1 MNEDPTLWENIF
13 PGNFER
19 RFGEVVADDAG
30 EAVDR
35 ACGVFRDWRDTSLDD
50 RKKALAMCRDALAES
65 KEMLALLISQEVGKP
80 LREARLELGAVVAK
94 FDFAFQDADLY
105 LADREVTDGPH
116 PALVRSRPMGP
127 AAVIAPFNFPIHLGH
142 GAALAYLLAG
152 SPVLF
157 KPSPLAANV
166 AAAYGKIMNRFL
178 PPGVFQIVQGWGST
192 ARTICLDVRVRAVC
206 FTGSLPVGL
215 SLATALASDISKS
228 LALELGGKNC
238 FIVCADADLPAAA
251 EAAADGLCLT
261 TGQRCNATSR
271 ILLEESVETDFLEFF
286 RKALLKYVPG
296 DPTQEETMLGP
307 LANRRAFDRYK
318 HLVST
323 PGKWLISGASDDSTG
338 YFVQPAILK
347 TNTAKALGDEE
358 YFSPVATWET
368 FSSIEEAIR
377 LQKSDAL
384 GLTASIFTTS
394 ESVFAQFSKEL
405 EVGNLYRNLPT
416 TFSPSSL
423 PFGGMLLSGNGKPGG
438 REFAR
443 FAAHEQAVQWRV

>member
-1 MNEDPTLWENIF
+1 MRWENIF

-19 RFGEVVADDAG
+19 RFEVVAADDAG
-30 EAVDR
+30 KAVDR
-35 ACGVFRDWRDTSLDD
+35 ACGVFREWRDMSLDD

-80 LREARLELGAVVAK
+80 LREARLELDAVVLK
-94 FDFAFQDADLY
+94 FGFAFQDADLH

-116 PALVRSRPMGP
+116 PAMVKSRPRGP

-166 AAAYGKIMNRFL
+166 AAAYGKIMNQFL

-192 ARTICLDVRVRAVC
+192 ARVICLDVRVRAVC

-215 SLATALASDISKS
+215 SLAQELASDISKS

-238 FIVCADADLPAAA
+238 LIVCADADLPAAA

-261 TGQRCNATSR
+261 AGQRCNATAR
-271 ILLEESVETDFLEFF
+271 ILVDQSVEADFLQYF
-286 RKALLKYVPG
+286 RNALTKYVPG
-296 DPTQEETMLGP
+296 DPTQERTMLGP
-307 LANRRAFDRYK
+307 LANKRAFDRYK
-318 HLVST
+318 RLISV
-323 PGKWLISGASDDSTG
+323 PGEWLIPGRSDDSNG
-338 YFVQPAILK
+338 YFVHPAILK
-347 TNTAKALGDEE
+347 TTSTKALGDEE
-358 YFSPVATWET
+358 FFSPVATWET
-368 FSSIEEAIR
+368 FSTTEEAIS
-377 LQKSDAL
+377 LQSSDVL
-384 GLTASIFTTS
+384 GLTASIFTRS
-394 ESVFAQFSKEL
+394 ESVFAEFARDL

-423 PFGGMLLSGNGKPGG
+423 PFGGMLFAGNGKPGG
-438 REFAR
+438 RGFAR
-443 FAAHEQAVQWRV
+443 FVAHEQAVQWRS